1 MRNIVVLGPQGSGKG
16 TQAELL
22 SNYLGIPTISPGV
35 LFRSEVERGTG
46 LGREIQKYIE
56 AGDIV
61 PAETVNQVMHER
73 LQEEDT
79 EKGVMIDGFPRTH
92 EQAVALDKILGEI
105 GRAVTEVIYLKV
117 SDEIAIERMEGRKRA
132 DDTPEVMRHRL
143 ELYHKDTEPLIEYYR
158 ERGILKEVNGD
169 AAVSEIEEEIRS
181 ILGV

>member
-1 MRNIVVLGPQGSGKG
+1 MMLGLQGSGKG

-35 LFRSEVERGTG
+35 LFRSEVKRGTG
-46 LGREIQKYIE
+46 LGTEIQKFIE

-79 EKGVMIDGFPRTH
+79 EKGVVIDGFPRTH
-92 EQAVALDKILGEI
+92 EQAAALDKILGEM
-105 GRAVTEVIYLKV
+105 GRNVTDVVYLKV
-117 SDEIAIERMEGRKRA
+117 SDEVAILRMEGRKRA

-158 ERGILKEVNGD
+158 ERGILKEVNGEGT
-169 AAVSEIEEEIRS
+169 VSDIEEEIRET
-181 ILGV
+181 LGV